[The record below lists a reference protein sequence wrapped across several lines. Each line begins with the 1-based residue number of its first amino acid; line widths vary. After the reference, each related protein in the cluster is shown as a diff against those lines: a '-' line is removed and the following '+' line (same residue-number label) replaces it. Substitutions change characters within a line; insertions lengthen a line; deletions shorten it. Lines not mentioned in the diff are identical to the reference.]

1 MGYGN
6 CVLALAAPENVEV
19 VGEAGIPYR
28 DVDELA
34 EQLRRVLRDA
44 SLVAAYRQRAQ
55 DRVRQFYNW
64 EGVVDRYENLFA
76 DLAAGRRHQPDSFLE
91 ALQREDETQAES
103 VKVNSGN

>member
-1 MGYGN
+1 
-6 CVLALAAPENVEV
+6 LAAPENIEV
-19 VGEAGIPYR
+19 MNEAGIPYA

-44 SLVAAYRQRAQ
+44 SLVASYRQRAQ

-76 DLAAGRRHQPDSFLE
+76 DLAAGRPHEPYLYRE
-91 ALQREDETQAES
+91 ALQREEKTIG
-103 VKVNSGN
+103 KF